1 MSMRVMTV
9 SILAVGL
16 SACAS
21 SDRLMD
27 ANVRSSDHADCLVGN
42 DQLLERDTHDRRDNS
57 GAGSTLRSK
66 RCNPEQGIRW
76 SSDDSTKEPMN
87 VDFKKKND

>member
-1 MSMRVMTV
+1 MSVRVMLV
-9 SILAVGL
+9 SIMAMGL

-42 DQLLERDTHDRRDNS
+42 DQLLERDSKDRRDTSS
-57 GAGSTLRSK
+57 GVRTLRAK
-66 RCNPEQGIRW
+66 RCTPDQGVGW
-76 SSDDSTKEPMN
+76 SSDSSRKEPMN